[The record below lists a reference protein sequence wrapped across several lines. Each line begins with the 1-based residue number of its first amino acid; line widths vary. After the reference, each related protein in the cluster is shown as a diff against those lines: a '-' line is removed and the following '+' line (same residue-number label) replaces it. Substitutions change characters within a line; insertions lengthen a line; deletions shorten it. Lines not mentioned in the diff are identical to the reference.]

1 MNKDDKNTP
10 AAPEKDII
18 VPIFLIVIGAAPFV
32 ILLVS
37 AFDAFFNG
45 FAVPFFGNQTKD
57 YGWEA
62 VENLVGLS
70 LVGYAFIFIPAAI
83 LLIIGI
89 VSLVSK
95 KSKKK

>member
-1 MNKDDKNTP
+1 MNKDDMNSSVTS
-10 AAPEKDII
+10 EKDIT
-18 VPIFLIVIGAAPFV
+18 VPILLIVIGGAPFV

-37 AFDAFFNG
+37 GINAYFNG
-45 FAVPFFGNQTKD
+45 YAVPFFGNQTKD

-62 VENLVGLS
+62 AESFVGLC
-70 LVGYAFIFIPAAI
+70 LIAYAFIFIPAAI

-89 VSLVSK
+89 VSLVFK